1 MKYLPSQLAFFF
13 TEREMRTNLRGL
25 LQYIAFLVAMVA
37 LYTVLFHLIMF
48 RLEGQEHSWISGLY
62 WTVVTMSTL
71 GFGDIVFRTD
81 VGRAFSVVVIMS
93 GVVFLLVML
102 PFLFIRLFYA
112 PWLEAR
118 MRMRAPRQVEA
129 GTRDHVI
136 ITEYDAVAA
145 GLIGRLKAAGQA
157 YFVIEPDPA
166 RAAQLTGEGISAV
179 TGEIDSKETY
189 QNLEV
194 EQARLVVVN
203 REDTTNTN
211 ITLTVREV
219 SAQVPILAI
228 VEEPDAV
235 DVLQLSG
242 ATYVLPLKQ
251 QLGAYLA
258 NRVDTG
264 RIEAHVVGTYR
275 TLQVAELPARG
286 TPFAGQTVR
295 DTRMRETTGMS
306 VVGVWERGRLKPAYP
321 NTVIAESSV
330 VVVAGDAEQVATL
343 NGLLP
348 PSGEVDRP
356 VLVIG
361 AGRVGQAAVEVLHA
375 KGIRTHVLDRDRR
388 SLYPLEGI
396 ADRLTE
402 GDAADRRTLTK
413 AGLQDAPSV
422 LLTTNDDAMNIYLA
436 VYCRRLKSD
445 LRIVSRVTH
454 DRNVEAIHRAGADF
468 VLSYA
473 SLGAEAIFSRLRGH
487 ELVILG
493 EGVDLFTRTVPQA
506 LAGRTLKDGAI
517 GSLTGLCVMAVQD
530 GDQFNTELHSETV
543 LPAGAVLVMMGSL
556 EQRAAFTETY
566 GAAKTGPI

>member
-37 LYTVLFHLIMF
+37 LYTVLFHVIML
-48 RLEGQEHSWISGLY
+48 RIEGQEHSWISGLY

-145 GLIGRLKAAGQA
+145 GLIGRLKAAGHA
-157 YFVIEPDPA
+157 YVVIEPDPT
-166 RAAQLTGEGISAV
+166 RAAQLTGDGISAV

-264 RIEAHVVGTYR
+264 RVEAHVVGTYR

-321 NTVIAESSV
+321 NTVISESSV
-330 VVVAGDAEQVATL
+330 IVVAGAAEQVAML
-343 NGLLP
+343 NTLLP

-361 AGRVGQAAVEVLHA
+361 AGRVGEAAVEVLHA

-402 GDAADRRTLTK
+402 GDAADRTILAK
-413 AGLQDAPSV
+413 AGLHDAPSV

-493 EGVDLFTRTVPQA
+493 EGVDLFTRTVPEA
-506 LAGRTLKDGAI
+506 LAGRTLKEGAI
-517 GSLTGLCVMAVQD
+517 GSLTGLCVMAIQD
-530 GDQFNTELHSETV
+530 EAHFNTELHSETV
-543 LPAGAVLVMMGSL
+543 LPAGAVLVRMGSL

-566 GAAKTGPI
+566 GAARTGPV

>member
-1 MKYLPSQLAFFF
+1 MKFLPSQLAFFF

-25 LQYIAFLVAMVA
+25 AKYLAFLVAMVA
-37 LYTVLFHLIMF
+37 TYTVIFHVIMV
-48 RLEGQEHSWISGLY
+48 RVEGQDRSWMSGLY

-81 VGRAFSVVVIMS
+81 LGRAFSVLVIFS

-118 MRMRAPRQVEA
+118 MRMRAPRQVEK
-129 GTRDHVI
+129 GTRDHVVI
-136 ITEYDAVAA
+136 AEYDAVAV
-145 GLIGRLKAAGQA
+145 GLIGRLRAAGQP
-157 YFVIEPDPA
+157 YVVIEPDVA
-166 RAAQLTGEGISAV
+166 RAAQLTGDGV
-179 TGEIDSKETY
+179 TTITGDIDSKETY
-189 QNLEV
+189 QNLAV
-194 EQARLVVVN
+194 DRARLVVVN

-211 ITLTVREV
+211 ITLTIREV
-219 SAQVPILAI
+219 SADVPILAI

-235 DVLQLSG
+235 DVLELSG

-264 RIEAHVVGTYR
+264 RVEAHVVGTYR
-275 TLQVAELPARG
+275 SLQVAELPARG
-286 TPFAGQTVR
+286 TPFAGLTVR
-295 DTRMRETTGMS
+295 DTRMREATGMS

-321 NTVIAESSV
+321 TTVIAGSSV
-330 VVVAGDAEQVATL
+330 IVVAGSADQVGKL
-343 NGLLP
+343 NARLP
-348 PSGEVDRP
+348 ASGDTDLP

-361 AGRVGQAAVEVLHA
+361 AGRVGQAAVELLHG
-375 KGIRTHVLDRDRR
+375 KGIRTHVIDRERR
-388 SLYPLEGI
+388 SLYPLEGV

-402 GDAADRRTLTK
+402 GDAADRALLAK
-413 AGLQDAPSV
+413 AGLHDAPSV
-422 LLTTNDDAMNIYLA
+422 LLTTNDDAVNIYLA

-445 LRIVSRVTH
+445 LRIVSRITH

-493 EGVDLFTRTVPQA
+493 EGVDLFTRTVPAA

-517 GSLTGLCVMAVQD
+517 GSLTGLCVMAIQD
-530 GDQFNTELHSETV
+530 GDHFTTELHSDTV
-543 LPAGAVLVMMGSL
+543 LPEGAVLVMMGSL

-566 GAAKTGPI
+566 GAARTGTI